1 MRLEQACRASELHDS
16 IFAQLGGHEARVSE
30 AELALSGGQAHR
42 FAVLRA
48 LLKNALIL
56 VLDEVSAFP
65 LNLRWP

>member
-16 IFAQLGGHEARVSE
+16 ICAQPGGYEIQVGE

-56 VLDEVSAFP
+56 VLDEVRAFP
-65 LNLRWP
+65 LKLP

>member
-1 MRLEQACRASELHDS
+1 MILSSPGRGAYETQV
-16 IFAQLGGHEARVSE
+16 GE

-56 VLDEVSAFP
+56 VLDEVRAFP
-65 LNLRWP
+65 LKLP